1 MSANTKYG
9 TGALNSNVT
18 NNNSAF
24 GYYAAGATTTGSSN
38 TAVGVNA
45 LLANIDGKWNTAIGS
60 AAMCSDLSGSSNVAV
75 GSRALFTNTISD
87 YNVAVGVNN
96 LEFAT
101 GGYNTAVGYKAGKNL
116 IGGGANTFLGA
127 NSSGWD
133 NAVHSTAIGA
143 DAQITESNQIVL
155 GNADDHVY
163 VPGNRIDLG
172 TNYIPTAGNQVP
184 SKYYVDSIAA
194 GIVLKQPCACATTG
208 NSSLSGTASV
218 DGVPLVSGVTRVLVW
233 QQTNGVQNG
242 IYVANSGA
250 WTRSTDMAAGSSAVN
265 VSVLVTG
272 GDSNGQTTFRQVA
285 TPAVVGTNALS
296 FIAQYTTNFVVG
308 NGLQLTGNTLSVVS
322 NLGEDHSSGWLHKV
336 KIVNQT
342 LSDVGLAVADGTG
355 RSVNFVPVNGP
366 GSYNSTTVSGDTLIA
381 YVGNGGANSGSLNI
395 CQWSDT
401 PNGIRM
407 AGDNITVTGLM
418 TAASNNGRINV
429 TDLTGN
435 SNTALGTGAMGTNA
449 CSFSTAVGS
458 YALLTNNNS
467 HNTAVGSFSF
477 YNNTIGSNGT
487 AIGADALKG
496 NTTGSYNTAVGS
508 ASLLNN
514 QTGTYCTA
522 VGYHALMNS
531 ATNYNTAVGGAC
543 LASTTTGGRNTA
555 VGAGAL
561 ELNTTG
567 ELNNAFGF
575 HAMYSNINGSGNNSF
590 GEECLYN
597 NTSGSANCAF
607 GRATSYSNTTGGL
620 NSAFGHSALFN
631 NTTAQENCA
640 FGQAALYNTK
650 PDSYNANANVAVGSA
665 AGYYNTVGSFNSS
678 LGYWALGG
686 SITGSANTGVG
697 AGAGR
702 YAKSIDCCTFLGADS
717 STNFDTTYYAYST
730 AIGAKSIITASDQ
743 IVMGGLNPANSKYPQ
758 VYVPG
763 TLNVTGVSTLGSTLT
778 VSGAA
783 SLNNTLNVTGASTLG
798 STLTVSGAASLNNTL
813 NVTGVSTLGS
823 TLTVSGAAS
832 LNNTLNVTGAST
844 LGSTLTVSGAASLN
858 NTLNVTGAS
867 TLGSDLTVSGTTS
880 LGTRLLGYGSAGDL
894 FWIGL
899 RGSGSDPQKVAIGI
913 NGDSS
918 STGAVQSIQFNT
930 NSTSRM
936 YIGSTGY
943 VGIGKT
949 TPTCA
954 LDVAGS
960 MAVSG
965 VSTLSGGISVNSS
978 YFKMTRASCIVI
990 STNGNSGLTIN
1001 SALNVSAVEWI
1012 SSGDYASSFKI
1023 TIPSPMPSD
1032 VYNNNKFDITLTGVK
1047 TKNPYTQVSTGSIS
1061 DNVLI
1066 GYLYAK
1072 GSNST
1077 PSGPTVLYIG
1087 IASRIGDKTLDTNG
1101 YFDLQI
1107 MW

>member
-798 STLTVSGAASLNNTL
+798 S
-813 NVTGVSTLGS
+813 
-823 TLTVSGAAS
+823 
-832 LNNTLNVTGAST
+832 
-844 LGSTLTVSGAASLN
+844 
-858 NTLNVTGAS
+858 
-867 TLGSDLTVSGTTS
+867 DLTVSGTTS